1 MDWTGA
7 LHVIWISYAFS
18 NTVEPHYCESLKCGL
33 LMDILLR
40 FCIDSQ
46 HNVEETTPLK
56 ELLVRHSS
64 SIPSNRTIASQCYKI
79 QLFTKLLCCHFT
91 GSARISIEI
100 EDQLQSQLMSQH
112 EKEKWKSHDLYKS
125 RAAISLSYQLFQNT
139 S

>member
-46 HNVEETTPLK
+46 HNIEETTPLK
-56 ELLVRHSS
+56 DTWVNIPAVFLPTGPLLHSATK
-64 SIPSNRTIASQCYKI
+64 SNCSPNYCVVMGN
-79 QLFTKLLCCHFT
+79 FT
-91 GSARISIEI
+91 GSARIIN
-100 EDQLQSQLMSQH
+100 
-112 EKEKWKSHDLYKS
+112 
-125 RAAISLSYQLFQNT
+125 RN
-139 S
+139 